1 MLFTTPDILIVED
14 EALNRELMAARLES
28 TDYNVRFAINGK
40 EALEKIADKKPDL
53 VLLDIKMPDLS
64 GLEVLNT
71 LRQTYSMVELPVIM
85 VTAID
90 EDQRIVRA
98 LELGANDYVTKPVNF
113 PVLMARLQTQ
123 LSLKQLSTINK
134 EFLATASHDI
144 RKPLGL
150 IMDISSQTLHKLNLN
165 QGDYPSAELIPPIQ
179 MISQSAS
186 YVQNITDCI
195 LDMQISG
202 FGQIRLTKVP
212 INIES
217 LINEIL
223 DKNKKRATDKHI
235 NLECK
240 EVADK
245 LVIEADRTRI
255 GQVLDNLLSNAIK
268 FCSDGDTISV
278 CASSNEGQVMIEV
291 RDSGPG
297 LTEDDLQ
304 NLFQSSV
311 ELSNKPTDNESSYG
325 LGLPVCR
332 QMIEIHGG
340 TIGAFNNPD
349 KGATFWFKLPAFKL
363 RSVD

>member
-1 MLFTTPDILIVED
+1 
-14 EALNRELMAARLES
+14 
-28 TDYNVRFAINGK
+28 
-40 EALEKIADKKPDL
+40 
-53 VLLDIKMPDLS
+53 
-64 GLEVLNT
+64 
-71 LRQTYSMVELPVIM
+71 
-85 VTAID
+85 
-90 EDQRIVRA
+90 
-98 LELGANDYVTKPVNF
+98 
-113 PVLMARLQTQ
+113 LQTQ

-150 IMDISSQTLHKLNLN
+150 IMDISNRTLHQLNLN
-165 QGDYPSAELIPPIQ
+165 PGDYPSSELIAPIQ

-186 YVQNITDCI
+186 HVQNITDCI

-217 LINEIL
+217 LINEII
-223 DKNKKRATDKHI
+223 DDNQARATKKNISLNCNEIASH
-235 NLECK
+235 
-240 EVADK
+240 

-255 GQVLDNLLSNAIK
+255 SQVLDNLVSNAIK
-268 FCSDGDTISV
+268 FCSQGDAISV
-278 CASSNEGQVMIEV
+278 SAYNHQGQVMVEV

-297 LTEDDLQ
+297 LTDDDLQ
-304 NLFQSSV
+304 YLFQNNV
-311 ELSNKPTDNESSYG
+311 ELSNKPTDDESSYG

-332 QMIEIHGG
+332 QMIEIHDGS
-340 TIGAFNNPD
+340 IGASNNPD

>member
-14 EALNRELMAARLES
+14 EALNRELMAARLEP
-28 TDYNVRFAINGK
+28 TNYNVRFAVNGK
-40 EALEKIADKKPDL
+40 DALEKITEQKPDL

-71 LRQTYSMVELPVIM
+71 LRQTHSMVELPVIM

-90 EDQRIVRA
+90 EDERIVRA

-150 IMDISSQTLHKLNLN
+150 IMDICSQTLHKLNLSKS
-165 QGDYPSAELIPPIQ
+165 GYTSSELIPPIQ

-217 LINEIL
+217 LLNEVI
-223 DKNKKRATDKHI
+223 DNNNKRATEKNILLDCQEI
-235 NLECK
+235 SES
-240 EVADK
+240 

-255 GQVLDNLLSNAIK
+255 GQVLDNLISNAIK
-268 FCSDGDTISV
+268 FCSEGDHISV
-278 CASSNEGQVMIEV
+278 FTSNHEGQILIEV
-291 RDSGPG
+291 KDSGPG
-297 LTEDDLQ
+297 LTDKDLK
-304 NLFQSSV
+304 NLFQSNV
-311 ELSNKPTDNESSYG
+311 ELSNKPTNNESSYG

-332 QMIEIHGG
+332 QMIEVHDGR
-340 TIGAFNNPD
+340 IGAFNNPD

>member
-28 TDYNVRFAINGK
+28 TNYSVRFAVNGK
-40 EALEKIADKKPDL
+40 DALEKIAEQKPDL
-53 VLLDIKMPDLS
+53 VLLDIKMPDMS
-64 GLEVLNT
+64 GLEVLNS
-71 LRQTYSMVELPVIM
+71 LRQIHSMVELPVIM

-123 LSLKQLSTINK
+123 LCLKQLSSINK

-165 QGDYPSAELIPPIQ
+165 RDDYPSSELIETIQ

-217 LINEIL
+217 LINEIIDAYL
-223 DKNKKRATDKHI
+223 KRATDKNI
-235 NLECK
+235 SLEC
-240 EVADK
+240 EEISDK

-268 FCSDGDTISV
+268 FCSEGDKISIS
-278 CASSNEGQVMIEV
+278 ASSNGEQILVEV
-291 RDSGPG
+291 KDSGPG
-297 LTEDDLQ
+297 LTEEDLE
-304 NLFQSSV
+304 NLFQGNV
-311 ELSNKPTDNESSYG
+311 ELSNKPTDDETSYG

-332 QMIEIHGG
+332 QMVEIHDGVV
-340 TIGAFNNPD
+340 GAFNNPD
-349 KGATFWFKLPAFKL
+349 KGATFWFRLPAFKL

>member
-1 MLFTTPDILIVED
+1 MLFTTPDILIVDD
-14 EALNRELMAARLES
+14 EALNRELMAVRLEPTNYS
-28 TDYNVRFAINGK
+28 IRFAVNGQD
-40 EALEKIADKKPDL
+40 ALDKISEQVPDL

-144 RKPLGL
+144 RKPLGM
-150 IMDISSQTLHKLNLN
+150 IIDISNQTLHKLNV
-165 QGDYPSAELIPPIQ
+165 QPGEYPSSELIEPIKT
-179 MISQSAS
+179 ISQSAS

-212 INIES
+212 INIQS
-217 LINEIL
+217 LIREAL
-223 DKNKKRATDKHI
+223 DNNHSRAEKKNIRLNCTETS
-235 NLECK
+235 NS
-240 EVADK
+240 

-255 GQVLDNLLSNAIK
+255 GQVLDNLVSNAIK
-268 FCSDGDTISV
+268 FCSEGDTILIS
-278 CASSNEGQVMIEV
+278 ASNNDGQVIIEV
-291 RDSGPG
+291 CDSGPG
-297 LTEDDLQ
+297 LTEADLKH
-304 NLFQSSV
+304 LFQNNM
-311 ELSNKPTDNESSYG
+311 ELSNKATDDESSYG

-332 QMIEIHGG
+332 QMIEIHDGS
-340 TIGAFNNPD
+340 IGASNNPER
-349 KGATFWFKLPAFKL
+349 GATFWFKLPAFKL